1 LSTKGA
7 HGYTVK
13 LAAVGRR
20 LLCSVAEQG
29 VDHCREPVWEQIYQ
43 NYMEGADMRLTPK
56 EMDRLTI
63 FTVAELAR
71 RRQGKGI
78 KLNHP
83 EAVAL
88 ICDELLESGRE
99 GKSFEEVTSRAT
111 EILTAE
117 DVMEGVPELASPLRL
132 EVNFTDGN
140 KLIYVQNPI
149 R

>member
-1 LSTKGA
+1 
-7 HGYTVK
+7 
-13 LAAVGRR
+13 
-20 LLCSVAEQG
+20 
-29 VDHCREPVWEQIYQ
+29 
-43 NYMEGADMRLTPK
+43 MRLTPK

-71 RRQGKGI
+71 RRQSKGI

-88 ICDELLESGRE
+88 ICDELLESGRA

-111 EILTAE
+111 EILTAD
-117 DVMEGVPELASPLRL
+117 DVMEGVPELASNLRL

-140 KLIYVQNPI
+140 KLVYVPNPI